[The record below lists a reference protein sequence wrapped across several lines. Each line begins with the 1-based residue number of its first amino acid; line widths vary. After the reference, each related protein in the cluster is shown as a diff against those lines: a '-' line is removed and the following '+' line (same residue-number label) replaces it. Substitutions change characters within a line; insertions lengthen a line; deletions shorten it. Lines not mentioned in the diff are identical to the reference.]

1 MSRQRYFIILGL
13 AAFVVT
19 SQAPPASASIFG
31 DALRVVKK
39 TTKKAV
45 GVVRDV
51 TGISALEQRR
61 RVARENAKN
70 RAQAAADV
78 QLEKLKS
85 AVDAEKKRRK
95 QQIEE
100 ANIRR

>member
-51 TGISALEQRR
+51 TGISAPLNSAGGLLVKMPRIELRPPPTYSW
-61 RVARENAKN
+61 KN
-70 RAQAAADV
+70 
-78 QLEKLKS
+78 
-85 AVDAEKKRRK
+85 
-95 QQIEE
+95 
-100 ANIRR
+100 